1 MPGGRGETASFFL
14 AGVLYNGRTM
24 RSQARPREPRYK
36 ALYPPNRNGRA
47 SHENVSIETYFV
59 RRDLSSSGWAD
70 RSAEDRRL
78 RKAEAVGSNPTRSIL
93 PGFRIFFPVL
103 CRYGLPSVCPDTL
116 A

>member
-1 MPGGRGETASFFL
+1 MPGVRGASVSFFR
-14 AGVLYNGRTM
+14 AGVLSTRRT
-24 RSQARPREPRYK
+24 RSLNPGPGEPRYK
-36 ALYPPNRNGRA
+36 PFPPPNRNGRA